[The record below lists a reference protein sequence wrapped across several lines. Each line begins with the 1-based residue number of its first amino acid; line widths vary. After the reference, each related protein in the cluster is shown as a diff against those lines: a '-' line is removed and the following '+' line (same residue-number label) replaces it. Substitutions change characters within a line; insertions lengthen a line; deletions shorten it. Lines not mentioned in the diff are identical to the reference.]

1 MLVVLLEAMC
11 MGILGCCLV
20 MLWPARADQVVVAF
34 CVLIYLSGG
43 GSPAL
48 ATAQKP

>member
-1 MLVVLLEAMC
+1 

-20 MLWPARADQVVVAF
+20 MLWPVRADQVVVAF
-34 CVLIYLSGG
+34 CVLIFYLSGR